1 MRLIADK
8 LLCCCAYVATTSKKK
23 ANVKSVNLSSRFV
36 LPKAVSSWIVEVASA
51 GTALGPAA
59 HETVGLLAS

>member
-1 MRLIADK
+1 MKLSFRFRL
-8 LLCCCAYVATTSKKK
+8 
-23 ANVKSVNLSSRFV
+23 VKT
-36 LPKAVSSWIVEVASA
+36 VSSWIVEVASA